1 MALVSRYKKGGVI
14 IMNDLMVTWDI
25 VRANRNALLAQSDW
39 TQLSDAPLT
48 TEQKAAWAEY
58 RQALRDLPETY
69 TTPDEVV
76 YPTLPTSQ

>member
-1 MALVSRYKKGGVI
+1 
-14 IMNDLMVTWDI
+14 MNDLMVTWDI

>member
-1 MALVSRYKKGGVI
+1 
-14 IMNDLMVTWDI
+14 MNDLIITWDI
-25 VRANRNALLAQSDW
+25 IRTNRNALLAQSDW

-76 YPTLPTSQ
+76 YPTPPAAQ